1 MNVGS
6 TNNSY
11 LNMVQQATRY
21 NTLSTV
27 AQARQSG
34 ATVDVEQLQTSNQQL
49 RNDAREVGVQLYS
62 QQLVKQQVET
72 YSNTSSSNDDTS
84 SSVYTFDAAA
94 VNDNLQM
101 AQKRSLGVQLYE
113 NLNTQEQPDFT
124 TRPVTL
130 PVNVYV

>member
-1 MNVGS
+1 
-6 TNNSY
+6 
-11 LNMVQQATRY
+11 MVQQATRY

-72 YSNTSSSNDDTS
+72 YSNASSSNNNASSNDDTT